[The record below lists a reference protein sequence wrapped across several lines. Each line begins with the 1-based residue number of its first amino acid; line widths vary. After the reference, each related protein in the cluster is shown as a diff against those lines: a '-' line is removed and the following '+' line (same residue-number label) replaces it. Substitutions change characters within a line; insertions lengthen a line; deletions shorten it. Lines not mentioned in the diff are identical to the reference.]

1 MIQRL
6 KRDASNGP
14 LRRLGDMVLYQFRMG
29 TNPRRVSIYLS
40 EKGIDVPRYE
50 LDYANL
56 EHRTPEYLM
65 INPAGRAPT
74 LVTDDGTVITEAAAI
89 VEYIEELFPQPA
101 MIGTSPEQRAKVRA
115 LERIGN
121 DLIARSMLWLWNT
134 TDAFPR
140 KEPKPSKAFAEMLY
154 RHVQELLDVL
164 ELTIGENEFL
174 AGDAPTI
181 ADCTVF
187 PIFQTARERFKLP
200 YAEHYPR
207 LNAWYENF
215 RTRKSAQY

>member
-1 MIQRL
+1 MTPRL
-6 KRDASNGP
+6 HTDASNGH
-14 LRRLGDMVLYQFRMG
+14 LRRLGDMMLYQFRMG

-56 EHRTPEYLM
+56 EHRTPEYLR
-65 INPAGRAPT
+65 INPSGRAPS

-89 VEYIEELFPQPA
+89 VEYFEELFPEPI
-101 MIGTSPEQRAKVRA
+101 MIGTSPEQRAQVRA
-115 LERIGN
+115 LERLGN

-140 KEPKPSKAFAEMLY
+140 KEPQPSKAFADMLY
-154 RHVQELLDVL
+154 RHVDELLAVL
-164 ELTIGENEFL
+164 EQAIGDKAFL
-174 AGDAPTI
+174 AGEIPTI

-187 PIFQTARERFKLP
+187 PIFQTARERFNLS
-200 YAEHYPR
+200 YAVHYPR

-215 RTRKSAQY
+215 RARKSAEY